1 MKQNFTYIT
10 ITPINF
16 LNVIMSFIEQMRSL
30 AIDHAVVVANEDVKV
45 VAEKAKKKEQRIKQV
60 KEDKFKMFNEK
71 YFDMI
76 ERKIK
81 NMSVKGR
88 REAYIN
94 FEWDDFKA
102 NCHGLGNPKQFQR
115 LWINEVTN
123 PDSIYLPK
131 DEDGNPKCLQ
141 GLRADIW
148 GNGAFTTHF
157 TW

>member
-1 MKQNFTYIT
+1 MYFNLCNYTTDKLLSNIK
-10 ITPINF
+10 
-16 LNVIMSFIEQMRSL
+16 MSFIEQMRSL
-30 AIDHAVVVANEDVKV
+30 AIQQADVVVSEDAKV
-45 VAEKAKKKEQRIKQV
+45 LAEKTNKREQWMKEV
-60 KEDKFKMFNEK
+60 KEEKFKLLNEK

-81 NMSVKGR
+81 NMSAKGK

-94 FEWDDFKA
+94 FSWEDFKA

-115 LWINEVTN
+115 LWINEITN
-123 PDSIYLPK
+123 PKSNYLPK
-131 DEDGNPKCLQ
+131 DQDGNTKCLE
-141 GLRADIW
+141 GLHADIW

>member
-1 MKQNFTYIT
+1 MNFIVDKYTT
-10 ITPINF
+10 HKVLSNQ
-16 LNVIMSFIEQMRSL
+16 MSFIEQMRSL
-30 AIDHAVVVANEDVKV
+30 AIQQADVVASEDAKVLAEKTNKWEQRMKDVKQ
-45 VAEKAKKKEQRIKQV
+45 E
-60 KEDKFKMFNEK
+60 KFKMLNEK

-81 NMSVKGR
+81 NMSAKGR

-94 FEWDDFKA
+94 FDWDDFKA
-102 NCHGLGNPKQFQR
+102 NCNGLGNPRQFQR
-115 LWINEVTN
+115 LWIDEITN

-131 DEDGNPKCLQ
+131 DEDGSTKCLE
-141 GLRADIW
+141 GLHADIW

>member
-1 MKQNFTYIT
+1 MNFNLGNYATDKVLS
-10 ITPINF
+10 NQ
-16 LNVIMSFIEQMRSL
+16 MSFIEQMRSL
-30 AIDHAVVVANEDVKV
+30 AIESADNEAKKQAKV
-45 VAEKAKKKEQRIKQV
+45 LQEKAIKKEEHMKKVKQ
-60 KEDKFKMFNEK
+60 EKFKFLNEK

-81 NMSVKGR
+81 NMSAKGR

-94 FEWDDFKA
+94 FDWDDFKA
-102 NCHGLGNPKQFQR
+102 NCNGLGNPKQFQR
-115 LWINEVTN
+115 IWIDEITN

-131 DEDGNPKCLQ
+131 DEEGNTKCLA
-141 GLRADIW
+141 GLHADIW

>member
-1 MKQNFTYIT
+1 
-10 ITPINF
+10 
-16 LNVIMSFIEQMRSL
+16 MSFIEQMRSL
-30 AIDHAVVVANEDVKV
+30 AIQQADVVASEDAKV
-45 VAEKAKKKEQRIKQV
+45 LAEKTNKREQRLKEVKQ
-60 KEDKFKMFNEK
+60 EKFKLLNEK

-81 NMSVKGR
+81 NMSAKGK

-94 FEWDDFKA
+94 FDWNDFKA
-102 NCHGLGNPKQFQR
+102 NCNGLGNPKQFQR
-115 LWINEVTN
+115 LWIDEIIN

-131 DEDGNPKCLQ
+131 DEDGKTKCLE
-141 GLRADIW
+141 GLHADIW

>member
-1 MKQNFTYIT
+1 MYFNLGKYATDKVLSNQ
-10 ITPINF
+10 
-16 LNVIMSFIEQMRSL
+16 MSFIEQMRSL
-30 AIDHAVVVANEDVKV
+30 AIQQADVVTNEDAKV
-45 VAEKAKKKEQRIKQV
+45 LAEKTNKREQRLKEVKQ
-60 KEDKFKMFNEK
+60 EKFKLLNEK

-81 NMSVKGR
+81 NMSAKGK

-94 FEWDDFKA
+94 FDWNDFKA
-102 NCHGLGNPKQFQR
+102 NCNGLGNPKQFQR
-115 LWINEVTN
+115 LWIDEIIN

-131 DEDGNPKCLQ
+131 DEDGKTKCLE
-141 GLRADIW
+141 GLHADIW

>member
-1 MKQNFTYIT
+1 
-10 ITPINF
+10 
-16 LNVIMSFIEQMRSL
+16 MSFIEQMRSL
-30 AIDHAVVVANEDVKV
+30 VIERADVVANEDVNF
-45 VAEKAKKKEQRIKQV
+45 VAEKANKKEERMKQV
-60 KEDKFKMFNEK
+60 KEEKFKMLNEM

-81 NMSVKGR
+81 NMSVKGK

-94 FEWDDFKA
+94 FEWGHFKA
-102 NCHGLGNPKQFQR
+102 NCYGLGNPKQFQR

-123 PDSIYLPK
+123 PNSIYLPK
-131 DEDGNPKCLQ
+131 NEDGNPKCLE
-141 GLRADIW
+141 GLHADIW

>member
-1 MKQNFTYIT
+1 
-10 ITPINF
+10 
-16 LNVIMSFIEQMRSL
+16 MSFIEQMRSL
-30 AIDHAVVVANEDVKV
+30 AIQQANVVASEDAKV
-45 VAEKAKKKEQRIKQV
+45 LAEKINKREQRMKEVKQ
-60 KEDKFKMFNEK
+60 EKFKFLNEK

-81 NMSVKGR
+81 NMSAKGI

-94 FEWDDFKA
+94 FDWDDFKA
-102 NCHGLGNPKQFQR
+102 NCNGLGNPKQFQR
-115 LWINEVTN
+115 LWIDEITN

-131 DEDGNPKCLQ
+131 DEDGKTKCLA
-141 GLRADIW
+141 GLHAHIW

>member
-10 ITPINF
+10 ITPKNF
-16 LNVIMSFIEQMRSL
+16 SNVKMSFIEQMRSL
-30 AIDHAVVVANEDVKV
+30 AIERADVVANDEAKV
-45 VAEKAKKKEQRIKQV
+45 VAEKANKKEQHMKEV
-60 KEDKFKMFNEK
+60 KEEKFKMLNEK

-81 NMSVKGR
+81 NMSVKGK

-94 FEWDDFKA
+94 FHWDDFKA

-115 LWINEVTN
+115 LWINEITN
-123 PDSIYLPK
+123 PHSTYLPK
-131 DEDGNPKCLQ
+131 DKDGNAKCLE
-141 GLRADIW
+141 GLHADIW

>member
-1 MKQNFTYIT
+1 
-10 ITPINF
+10 
-16 LNVIMSFIEQMRSL
+16 MSFIEQMRSL
-30 AIDHAVVVANEDVKV
+30 AIQQADVVASEDAKV
-45 VAEKAKKKEQRIKQV
+45 LAEKSNKREQRMKEVKQ
-60 KEDKFKMFNEK
+60 EKFKMLNEK

-81 NMSVKGR
+81 NMSAKGK

-94 FEWDDFKA
+94 FDWDDFKA
-102 NCHGLGNPKQFQR
+102 NCNGLGNPKQFQR
-115 LWINEVTN
+115 LWIDEITN

-131 DEDGNPKCLQ
+131 DEDGKTKCLE
-141 GLRADIW
+141 GLHADIW

>member
-1 MKQNFTYIT
+1 MYFNLSKYTTDKLLSNQ
-10 ITPINF
+10 
-16 LNVIMSFIEQMRSL
+16 MSFIEQMRSL
-30 AIDHAVVVANEDVKV
+30 AIQQADVVASEDAKV
-45 VAEKAKKKEQRIKQV
+45 LAEKTNKREQRMKEVKQ
-60 KEDKFKMFNEK
+60 EKFKLLNEK

-81 NMSVKGR
+81 NMSEKGK

-94 FEWDDFKA
+94 FAWDDFKA
-102 NCHGLGNPKQFQR
+102 NCHGLGNPKEFQR
-115 LWINEVTN
+115 LWINEITN

-131 DEDGNPKCLQ
+131 DVDGNSKCLQ
-141 GLRADIW
+141 GLNADIW

>member
-1 MKQNFTYIT
+1 MYFNLCNYTTDKLLSNIK
-10 ITPINF
+10 
-16 LNVIMSFIEQMRSL
+16 MSFIEQMRSL
-30 AIDHAVVVANEDVKV
+30 AIQQVDVVVSEDANVL
-45 VAEKAKKKEQRIKQV
+45 AEKTNKREQRMKEV
-60 KEDKFKMFNEK
+60 KEEKFKLLNEK

-81 NMSVKGR
+81 NMSAKGR

-94 FEWDDFKA
+94 FDWGDFKA
-102 NCHGLGNPKQFQR
+102 NCNGLGNPKQFQR
-115 LWINEVTN
+115 LWIDEITN

-131 DEDGNPKCLQ
+131 DEEGKTKCLE
-141 GLRADIW
+141 GLEADIW